1 MRNHQQPNLPQSRTA
16 KGGISMD
23 KIWAEA
29 AASFESICG
38 ESLTRGEV
46 QSFEDVQRRIEKT
59 CERASGSE
67 SKPEDKWDTAKTVGL
82 KSLEYL
88 KLLVG
93 AAAQASSL
101 IPIPP
106 VAASITTTALSF
118 VFDIPQTIRGYNNAI
133 DSVFSEVSS
142 ALSQFQIYR
151 SVENLDPLLVE
162 QIHLVLV
169 SFVKICAH
177 VVKYR
182 QSRKRDR
189 FWEQTKL
196 ILGENS
202 GLSDEMAEFKGLLQG
217 QRDVEG
223 TVTLAV
229 VAETRKDIAVALE
242 KIVVFG
248 KIAEET
254 HQTVQETQR
263 GVQSLNDDS
272 DRTKTLTKIRD
283 ILGVLLTVHLDTTT
297 TQTCVDLANKCLDN
311 TGSWIWKHNAY
322 LSWTAGKERDVL
334 IVSGPPSSGKTSACA
349 QITKRLEE
357 QKDRTYVAHYFFPP
371 SARKSDD
378 NKNSVQ
384 SALKYMAFQ
393 IARVDATVLKTLGK
407 ACDTKP
413 AVFRSSTSSDL
424 IDLWKE
430 LNIGAAGSG
439 ATYYFVFDGVEN
451 LPDAQAGMLLDFAS
465 DFQLEQESAGRARLL
480 ISGTNSLFDKNAN
493 VSGALRIDM
502 EKHNQDDMRIL
513 IQDTLNKN
521 GMLQSTKPNSEQ
533 ERAKAKILEKIPP
546 KVDGKYSLLRFE
558 LDRLMRQL
566 SKRTA
571 IQELD
576 EMLDQTMSSL
586 EAAIKDLERS
596 LTADE
601 ISELNELLKWV
612 MYSHDYMSLAQLE
625 AAMVLTSDIASLT
638 SLEYVIRTKCSAILS
653 IEDEYYVYLQ
663 DGVEEYLQKVD
674 TSSGQSQQS
683 TGGSTISMTI
693 SINNVDQELCG
704 NFLWDLADMAIR
716 NKFKFNFDGEAFN
729 PAHSSKRPLAVD
741 ELEAN
746 YTIVT
751 QAFKYLSNEPTDA
764 TQNVGRYVVEF
775 LPYHLNRVRELEDE
789 DKGMLRD
796 DQRSE
801 IGQGLYKIFKDDTVF
816 QRHIKIWQDIEWSVD
831 EMRAIQTWL
840 MDSAAVRKVD
850 RKWRTAV
857 QRASSPITGYLN
869 ELVKTVLRGLLRQ
882 RSWQMYNASKWLKR
896 FMELDQV
903 QPAPSPI
910 SPDDSNEEKYEVDS
924 YIASLEGNLDWETT
938 NKWCQDVLGLPDTD
952 LDSLWYEGL
961 AKAASAKNDY
971 EAAIS
976 LYKRAIECDNPSW
989 LCYRELGVVYDC
1001 LDLQADAIAQLEIAL
1016 DRAAQDNAHPEGNN
1030 VEIVTMHIMLAG
1042 IAVKIDNVRQAATH
1056 YSIACESKEISQVIC
1071 GQIGLL
1077 QATLSLADP
1086 AEVIQVLEKIFS
1098 KTDQELA
1105 LEFFRSVML
1114 EDGYDSLIW
1123 GVFRSAKEDSGLLK
1137 EIMKSM
1143 ESATAIL
1150 HRRDANKMS
1159 SVQYVD
1165 DEIRGMLLYYQGV
1178 GAYNFGVSTNG
1189 RDPTEEAIRLWT
1201 ESRDFLKRCG
1211 GPSALRARSK
1221 ATSALSNHYF
1231 EKLLDEGLQHDHM
1244 EALTKMAK
1252 DDSEVTNIDMESTGL
1267 LGALYARNNDR
1278 ESAREVL
1285 RHRVKEALQI
1295 LSDDIPE
1302 NDCVGFDMLFQNFLQ
1317 CHDLEYAAVALSL
1330 LIPPDTVTVA
1340 LQFSP
1345 EDLKDVRPEDRQ
1357 RVLEVVTTLAHD
1369 IIQATRAQVPDLY
1382 KQYQRLD
1389 AAQAYFEDLVA
1400 TAESKDNDK
1409 DNGNVETQNAADG
1422 DNQPTPNGDVATF
1435 HAHSLLRSRLFD
1447 PEIEIYMTNVR
1458 WGAHC
1463 DGSSPDGKKCTNLAN
1478 RDQNFFHCTHCAN
1491 RDFCE
1496 ECLARLRDP
1505 DSDSRVVCSPKHQWL
1520 RIPPQG
1526 DSLYFGDLAKRV
1538 RKPSVKAMEGD
1549 DSVFIITPAGDEE
1562 WITVQ
1567 AWQDGLVKEWKISQE
1582 ELKGDGGLPP
1592 PPPPPLEGNH

>member
-1 MRNHQQPNLPQSRTA
+1 MKNNRQSDLHQSKAA

-29 AASFESICG
+29 AASFES
-38 ESLTRGEV
+38 T
-46 QSFEDVQRRIEKT
+46 
-59 CERASGSE
+59 E

-82 KSLEYL
+82 KSLQYL

-106 VAASITTTALSF
+106 VAASITTSALSF
-118 VFDIPQTIRGYNNAI
+118 VFDIPQTIKGYNNAI

-162 QIHLVLV
+162 RIHLVLV

-229 VAETRKDIAVALE
+229 VAETRKDMAVALE

-248 KIAEET
+248 KITEET

-283 ILGVLLTVHLDTTT
+283 ILGVPLTVHLDTTT

-322 LSWTAGKERDVL
+322 LSWTVGKERDVL

-349 QITKRLEE
+349 LITKRLEE

-638 SLEYVIRTKCSAILS
+638 SLEYVIRTKYSAILS

-693 SINNVDQELCG
+693 SINNVDQEICG

-831 EMRAIQTWL
+831 EMRAVQTWL

-924 YIASLEGNLDWETT
+924 YIASLEGSLDWETT

-971 EAAIS
+971 EATIS

-1042 IAVKIDNVRQAATH
+1042 IAAKIDN
-1056 YSIACESKEISQVIC
+1056 
-1071 GQIGLL
+1071 IGLL

-1086 AEVIQVLEKIFS
+1086 AEVIRVLEKIFS

-1137 EIMKSM
+1137 KIMKSM
-1143 ESATAIL
+1143 ETATAIL
-1150 HRRDANKMS
+1150 HRREANKIP

-1165 DEIRGMLLYYQGV
+1165 DEIRGMLLYYQ
-1178 GAYNFGVSTNG
+1178 
-1189 RDPTEEAIRLWT
+1189 EEAIRLWT

-1302 NDCVGFDMLFQNFLQ
+1302 NDYVGFDMLFQNFLQ
-1317 CHDLEYAAVALSL
+1317 CHDLEDAAIALSL

-1340 LQFSP
+1340 LQFTP
-1345 EDLKDVRPEDRQ
+1345 EDLQEVRPEDRQ
-1357 RVLEVVTTLAHD
+1357 RVLEVVTTLAHG

-1389 AAQAYFEDLVA
+1389 AAQAYFEDLVS

-1422 DNQPTPNGDVATF
+1422 DSQPTPNGGVATF

-1447 PEIEIYMTNVR
+1447 PEIEIYMTN
-1458 WGAHC
+1458 C
-1463 DGSSPDGKKCTNLAN
+1463 
-1478 RDQNFFHCTHCAN
+1478 
-1491 RDFCE
+1491 
-1496 ECLARLRDP
+1496 
-1505 DSDSRVVCSPKHQWL
+1505 
-1520 RIPPQG
+1520 
-1526 DSLYFGDLAKRV
+1526 
-1538 RKPSVKAMEGD
+1538 
-1549 DSVFIITPAGDEE
+1549 
-1562 WITVQ
+1562 
-1567 AWQDGLVKEWKISQE
+1567 
-1582 ELKGDGGLPP
+1582 
-1592 PPPPPLEGNH
+1592 

>member
-1 MRNHQQPNLPQSRTA
+1 MKNHQQPDLPQSRTA
-16 KGGISMD
+16 KGGMSMD
-23 KIWAEA
+23 KIWTEA

-38 ESLTRGEV
+38 ESLKRGEV
-46 QSFEDVQRRIEKT
+46 RSFEDVQRRIEKT
-59 CERASGSE
+59 CERASNSE

-82 KSLEYL
+82 KSLQYL

-106 VAASITTTALSF
+106 VAASITTSALSF
-118 VFDIPQTIRGYNNAI
+118 VFDIPQTIRGYNNVI

-151 SVENLDPLLVE
+151 SVENFDPLLVE

-189 FWEQTKL
+189 FWEQTKF
-196 ILGENS
+196 IFGENS
-202 GLSDEMAEFKGLLQG
+202 ALNEEMTEFKGLLQG

-229 VAETRKDIAVALE
+229 VAETRKDMAVALE

-254 HQTVQETQR
+254 HQTVQETQK

-283 ILGVLLTVHLDTTT
+283 ILGVPLTVHLDTTT

-322 LSWTAGKERDVL
+322 LSWT
-334 IVSGPPSSGKTSACA
+334 
-349 QITKRLEE
+349 RLEE

-393 IARVDATVLKTLGK
+393 ITRVDATVLKTLGK

-465 DFQLEQESAGRARLL
+465 DFQLEQESIGRVRLL
-480 ISGTNSLFDKNAN
+480 ISGTKSLFDKNAN

-502 EKHNQDDMRIL
+502 EKHNQDDMRIV

-533 ERAKAKILEKIPP
+533 ERAKAGILEKIPP

-596 LTADE
+596 LTTDE
-601 ISELNELLKWV
+601 ISELNELLKWI

-638 SLEYVIRTKCSAILS
+638 SLEYVIRTKYSAILS
-653 IEDEYYVYLQ
+653 IEDEYHVYLQ
-663 DGVEEYLQKVD
+663 DGVEEYLQKVG
-674 TSSGQSQQS
+674 TSSGQAQQS
-683 TGGSTISMTI
+683 TGRSTISMTI

-716 NKFKFNFDGEAFN
+716 NKFKFNFDGAAFN

-751 QAFKYLSNEPTDA
+751 QAFKYLSNEPTDG

-796 DQRSE
+796 DQLSE
-801 IGQGLYKIFKDDTVF
+801 IGQGLYKIFRDDIVF
-816 QRHIKIWQDIEWSVD
+816 QCHIKIWQDIEWSVD

-840 MDSAAVRKVD
+840 MDSVAVQKVD

-924 YIASLEGNLDWETT
+924 YIASLEGSLDWETT

-976 LYKRAIECDNPSW
+976 LYKRAIECDHPSW

-1001 LDLQADAIAQLEIAL
+1001 LDLQADAITQLEIAL

-1030 VEIVTMHIMLAG
+1030 AEIITMHIMLAG
-1042 IAVKIDNVRQAATH
+1042 ISAKTDN
-1056 YSIACESKEISQVIC
+1056 
-1071 GQIGLL
+1071 
-1077 QATLSLADP
+1077 
-1086 AEVIQVLEKIFS
+1086 VLEKIFS

-1114 EDGYDSLIW
+1114 EDGYNSLIW
-1123 GVFRSAKEDSGLLK
+1123 GVFRSAKQDSGLLK
-1137 EIMKSM
+1137 KIMKSM
-1143 ESATAIL
+1143 ESATAIF
-1150 HRRDANKMS
+1150 HRRDNNKIP

-1165 DEIRGMLLYYQGV
+1165 DEIRGMLLYYQ
-1178 GAYNFGVSTNG
+1178 
-1189 RDPTEEAIRLWT
+1189 
-1201 ESRDFLKRCG
+1201 
-1211 GPSALRARSK
+1211 
-1221 ATSALSNHYF
+1221 ALSIHYF
-1231 EKLLDEGLQHDHM
+1231 EKMVDEGLQYEHM
-1244 EALTKMAK
+1244 KALTKIAK
-1252 DDSEVTNIDMESTGL
+1252 DDSEVTNIDMEPIGL
-1267 LGALYARNNDR
+1267 LGALYARNNDK
-1278 ESAREVL
+1278 ENAREVL

-1302 NDCVGFDMLFQNFLQ
+1302 NDYVGFDILFQNFLHCQ
-1317 CHDLEYAAVALSL
+1317 DLEDASIVLSL

-1340 LQFSP
+1340 LRFRP
-1345 EDLKDVRPEDRQ
+1345 EDLEEVRPEDRQ
-1357 RVLEVVTTLAHD
+1357 RVLKVVTTLAQD
-1369 IIQATRAQVPDLY
+1369 IIEATRAQVPDLF

-1389 AAQAYFEDLVA
+1389 AAQAYLEDLVA
-1400 TAESKDNDK
+1400 TAESKNNDK
-1409 DNGNVETQNAADG
+1409 DHGNVETENAADG
-1422 DNQPTPNGDVATF
+1422 KTKPTPNGDVATL
-1435 HAHSLLRSRLFD
+1435 HAYSLLGSRLFD
-1447 PEIEIYMTNVR
+1447 AGIEIYMTHVQ
-1458 WGAHC
+1458 WGASC
-1463 DGSSPDGKKCTNLAN
+1463 DGSGLDVSRARARPRSPALPEQLPRSGSAGSTIL
-1478 RDQNFFHCTHCAN
+1478 
-1491 RDFCE
+1491 
-1496 ECLARLRDP
+1496 
-1505 DSDSRVVCSPKHQWL
+1505 
-1520 RIPPQG
+1520 PQHT
-1526 DSLYFGDLAKRV
+1526 A
-1538 RKPSVKAMEGD
+1538 
-1549 DSVFIITPAGDEE
+1549 
-1562 WITVQ
+1562 
-1567 AWQDGLVKEWKISQE
+1567 
-1582 ELKGDGGLPP
+1582 
-1592 PPPPPLEGNH
+1592 

>member
-38 ESLTRGEV
+38 ESLKRGEV
-46 QSFEDVQRRIEKT
+46 KSFEDVQRRIEKT
-59 CERASGSE
+59 CERASGPE

-82 KSLEYL
+82 KSLQYL

-229 VAETRKDIAVALE
+229 VAETRKDMAVALE

-248 KIAEET
+248 KITEET

-283 ILGVLLTVHLDTTT
+283 ILGVPLTVHLDTTT
-297 TQTCVDLANKCLDN
+297 TQTCIDLANKCLDN
-311 TGSWIWKHNAY
+311 TGSWIWKHHAY
-322 LSWTAGKERDVL
+322 LSWTAGQERDVL

-349 QITKRLEE
+349 LITKRLEE

-424 IDLWKE
+424 VDLWKE
-430 LNIGAAGSG
+430 LNIGVAGSG

-465 DFQLEQESAGRARLL
+465 DFQLEQESAGRVRLL
-480 ISGTNSLFDKNAN
+480 ISGTKSLFDKSAN
-493 VSGALRIDM
+493 VRGAFRIDM

-521 GMLQSTKPNSEQ
+521 GMLQSTKRNSEQ

-638 SLEYVIRTKCSAILS
+638 SLEYVIRTKYSAILS

-850 RKWRTAV
+850 RTWRTTV

-896 FMELDQV
+896 FMEL
-903 QPAPSPI
+903 
-910 SPDDSNEEKYEVDS
+910 
-924 YIASLEGNLDWETT
+924 
-938 NKWCQDVLGLPDTD
+938 
-952 LDSLWYEGL
+952 
-961 AKAASAKNDY
+961 
-971 EAAIS
+971 
-976 LYKRAIECDNPSW
+976 
-989 LCYRELGVVYDC
+989 
-1001 LDLQADAIAQLEIAL
+1001 
-1016 DRAAQDNAHPEGNN
+1016 
-1030 VEIVTMHIMLAG
+1030 
-1042 IAVKIDNVRQAATH
+1042 
-1056 YSIACESKEISQVIC
+1056 
-1071 GQIGLL
+1071 IGLL

-1086 AEVIQVLEKIFS
+1086 EEVIEVLEKIFS

-1123 GVFRSAKEDSGLLK
+1123 GVFRSAKENSGLLK
-1137 EIMKSM
+1137 KIMKSM
-1143 ESATAIL
+1143 ESATAL
-1150 HRRDANKMS
+1150 LYRGSTDKMP

-1231 EKLLDEGLQHDHM
+1231 EKLLDEGLQHEHIK
-1244 EALTKMAK
+1244 ALTKMAK
-1252 DDSEVTNIDMESTGL
+1252 DDSEITNIDMESTGL

-1302 NDCVGFDMLFQNFLQ
+1302 NDYVGFDMLFQNFLQ
-1317 CHDLEYAAVALSL
+1317 CQDLEDASIALSL
-1330 LIPPDTVTVA
+1330 LISPDTVTAA

-1345 EDLKDVRPEDRQ
+1345 EDLKEVRREDRQ
-1357 RVLEVVTTLAHD
+1357 RVLEVVTTLAQD
-1369 IIQATRAQVPDLY
+1369 IIQTTGAQVPDLY

-1400 TAESKDNDK
+1400 TAQGKDNDK
-1409 DNGNVETQNAADG
+1409 DSGNVERENAADG
-1422 DNQPTPNGDVATF
+1422 ETKPTPSGHGATF
-1435 HAHSLLRSRLFD
+1435 YAHSLLRSRLFD
-1447 PEIEIYMTNVR
+1447 PEIEIHMTNQKMI
-1458 WGAHC
+1458 
-1463 DGSSPDGKKCTNLAN
+1463 DQKCLRAVVPLA
-1478 RDQNFFHCTHCAN
+1478 A
-1491 RDFCE
+1491 
-1496 ECLARLRDP
+1496 L
-1505 DSDSRVVCSPKHQWL
+1505 S
-1520 RIPPQG
+1520 
-1526 DSLYFGDLAKRV
+1526 Y
-1538 RKPSVKAMEGD
+1538 
-1549 DSVFIITPAGDEE
+1549 
-1562 WITVQ
+1562 
-1567 AWQDGLVKEWKISQE
+1567 
-1582 ELKGDGGLPP
+1582 
-1592 PPPPPLEGNH
+1592 

>member
-1 MRNHQQPNLPQSRTA
+1 
-16 KGGISMD
+16 MD

-38 ESLTRGEV
+38 ESLKRGEV
-46 QSFEDVQRRIEKT
+46 KSFEDVQRRIEKT

-82 KSLEYL
+82 KSLQYL

-229 VAETRKDIAVALE
+229 VAETRKDMAVALE
-242 KIVVFG
+242 KIVIFG
-248 KIAEET
+248 NIAEAT
-254 HQTVQETQR
+254 HQMAQETQR

-283 ILGVLLTVHLDTTT
+283 ILGVPLTVRLDTTT

-311 TGSWIWKHNAY
+311 TGSWIWRHHAY
-322 LSWTAGKERDVL
+322 LAWTAGKERDVL

-349 QITKRLEE
+349 LITKRLEE

-413 AVFRSSTSSDL
+413 AVFRSSTSLDL

-465 DFQLEQESAGRARLL
+465 DFQLGQESAGRARLL

-558 LDRLMRQL
+558 LNRLMRQL

-596 LTADE
+596 LTADD

-638 SLEYVIRTKCSAILS
+638 SLEYVIRTKYSAILS

-663 DGVEEYLQKVD
+663 DGMEEYLQKVD

-683 TGGSTISMTI
+683 MGGSTISMTI

-840 MDSAAVRKVD
+840 MDSAAMRKVD

-857 QRASSPITGYLN
+857 QKASSPITGYLN

-903 QPAPSPI
+903 QPTRSPI

-924 YIASLEGNLDWETT
+924 YIASLEGHLDWEAT

-961 AKAASAKNDY
+961 AKAASAKNDN

-1016 DRAAQDNAHPEGNN
+1016 DRAAQDYAHPEVNN
-1030 VEIVTMHIMLAG
+1030 VDIVTMHIMLAG
-1042 IAVKIDNVRQAATH
+1042 IA
-1056 YSIACESKEISQVIC
+1056 
-1071 GQIGLL
+1071 
-1077 QATLSLADP
+1077 
-1086 AEVIQVLEKIFS
+1086 EVIEVLEKIFS

-1123 GVFRSAKEDSGLLK
+1123 GVFRSAKENSGLLK
-1137 EIMKSM
+1137 KIMKSI
-1143 ESATAIL
+1143 ETATAL
-1150 HRRDANKMS
+1150 LYRGNTDKMP

-1231 EKLLDEGLQHDHM
+1231 EKLLDEGLQHEHIK
-1244 EALTKMAK
+1244 ALTKMAK
-1252 DDSEVTNIDMESTGL
+1252 DDSEITNIDMESTGL

-1278 ESAREVL
+1278 EKAREVL

-1302 NDCVGFDMLFQNFLQ
+1302 NDYVGFDMLFQNFLQ
-1317 CHDLEYAAVALSL
+1317 CQDLEDASIALSL
-1330 LIPPDTVTVA
+1330 LIPPDTVTAA

-1345 EDLKDVRPEDRQ
+1345 EDLEEVRREDRQ
-1357 RVLEVVTTLAHD
+1357 RVLEVVTTLAQD
-1369 IIQATRAQVPDLY
+1369 IIQTTGAQVPDLY

-1400 TAESKDNDK
+1400 TAQGKDNDK
-1409 DNGNVETQNAADG
+1409 DSGNVEKENAADG
-1422 DNQPTPNGDVATF
+1422 ETKPTPSGHGATF
-1435 HAHSLLRSRLFD
+1435 YAHSLLRSRLFD

-1463 DGSSPDGKKCTNLAN
+1463 DGSGPDGKKCTNLVN

-1491 RDFCE
+1491 RDFCV
-1496 ECLARLRDP
+1496 ECLTRLRDP
-1505 DSDSRVVCSPKHQWL
+1505 DSDLMVVCSPKHQWL

-1526 DSLYFGDLAKRV
+1526 DSFYFGDLAKRI

-1549 DSVFIITPAGDEE
+1549 DKVFIITPAGDEE
-1562 WITVQ
+1562 WISVQ
-1567 AWQDGLVKEWKISQE
+1567 AWQEGLVKEWKISQE
-1582 ELKGDGGLPP
+1582 ELKGDGGLRPPP
-1592 PPPPPLEGNH
+1592 PPPPPLEGDE

>member
-1 MRNHQQPNLPQSRTA
+1 MKNHQQPDLPQSRTA
-16 KGGISMD
+16 KGGMSMD

-38 ESLTRGEV
+38 ESLRRGEV
-46 QSFEDVQRRIEKT
+46 KSFEDVQRRIEKT
-59 CERASGSE
+59 CERASSSE

-82 KSLEYL
+82 KSLQYL

-202 GLSDEMAEFKGLLQG
+202 ALNDEMAEFKGLLQG

-229 VAETRKDIAVALE
+229 VAETRKDMAVALE
-242 KIVVFG
+242 KIVIFG
-248 KIAEET
+248 NIAEAT
-254 HQTVQETQR
+254 HQMVQETQR

-283 ILGVLLTVHLDTTT
+283 ILGVPLTVRLDTTT

-311 TGSWIWKHNAY
+311 TGSWIWRHHAY
-322 LSWTAGKERDVL
+322 LAWTAGKERDVL

-349 QITKRLEE
+349 LITKRLEE

-413 AVFRSSTSSDL
+413 AVFRSSTSLDL

-596 LTADE
+596 LTADD

-638 SLEYVIRTKCSAILS
+638 SLEYVIRTKYSAILS

-663 DGVEEYLQKVD
+663 DGMEEYLQKVD

-683 TGGSTISMTI
+683 MGGSTISMTI

-840 MDSAAVRKVD
+840 MDSAAMRKVD

-857 QRASSPITGYLN
+857 QKASSPITGYLN

-903 QPAPSPI
+903 QPTWSPI

-924 YIASLEGNLDWETT
+924 YIASLEGHLDWEAT

-961 AKAASAKNDY
+961 AKAASAKNDN

-1016 DRAAQDNAHPEGNN
+1016 DRAAQDNAHPEVNN
-1030 VEIVTMHIMLAG
+1030 VDIVTMHIMLAG
-1042 IAVKIDNVRQAATH
+1042 IA
-1056 YSIACESKEISQVIC
+1056 
-1071 GQIGLL
+1071 
-1077 QATLSLADP
+1077 
-1086 AEVIQVLEKIFS
+1086 EVIEVLEKIFS

-1123 GVFRSAKEDSGLLK
+1123 GVFRSAKENSGLLK
-1137 EIMKSM
+1137 KIMKSI
-1143 ESATAIL
+1143 ETATAL
-1150 HRRDANKMS
+1150 LYRGNTDKMP

-1231 EKLLDEGLQHDHM
+1231 EKLLDGGLQHEHIK
-1244 EALTKMAK
+1244 ALTKMAK
-1252 DDSEVTNIDMESTGL
+1252 DDSEITNIDMESTGL

-1278 ESAREVL
+1278 EKAREVL

-1302 NDCVGFDMLFQNFLQ
+1302 NDYVGFDMLFQNFLQ
-1317 CHDLEYAAVALSL
+1317 CHDLEDAAIALSL
-1330 LIPPDTVTVA
+1330 LIPPDTVTNA

-1345 EDLKDVRPEDRQ
+1345 EDLKEVRPEDRQ
-1357 RVLEVVTTLAHD
+1357 RVLEVVITLAQD
-1369 IIQATRAQVPDLY
+1369 IIQATRAQIPDLY

-1389 AAQAYFEDLVA
+1389 AARAYFEDLVA
-1400 TAESKDNDK
+1400 TDESKDNDE
-1409 DNGNVETQNAADG
+1409 DNGLVETENAADG
-1422 DNQPTPNGDVATF
+1422 ETKPTPNRGEATL
-1435 HAHSLLRSRLFD
+1435 HAHSLLRSRLFE
-1447 PEIEIYMTNVR
+1447 PEIEIYMANVR

-1463 DGSSPDGKKCTNLAN
+1463 DGSGPDGKKCTNLAN

-1505 DSDSRVVCSPKHQWL
+1505 DSDSMVVCSPKHQWL

-1538 RKPSVKAMEGD
+1538 RKPLVKAMEGD
-1549 DSVFIITPAGDEE
+1549 DI
-1562 WITVQ
+1562 Q
-1567 AWQDGLVKEWKISQE
+1567 
-1582 ELKGDGGLPP
+1582 
-1592 PPPPPLEGNH
+1592 

>member
-1 MRNHQQPNLPQSRTA
+1 
-16 KGGISMD
+16 MD

-38 ESLTRGEV
+38 ESLKRGEV
-46 QSFEDVQRRIEKT
+46 KSFEDVQRRIEKT

-82 KSLEYL
+82 KSLQYL

-229 VAETRKDIAVALE
+229 VAETRKDMAVALE
-242 KIVVFG
+242 KIVIFG
-248 KIAEET
+248 NIAEAT
-254 HQTVQETQR
+254 HQMAQETQR

-283 ILGVLLTVHLDTTT
+283 ILGVPLTVRLDTTT

-311 TGSWIWKHNAY
+311 TGSWIWRHHAY
-322 LSWTAGKERDVL
+322 LAWTAGKERDVL

-349 QITKRLEE
+349 LITKRLEE

-413 AVFRSSTSSDL
+413 AVFRSSTSLDL

-465 DFQLEQESAGRARLL
+465 DFQLGQESAGRARLL

-558 LDRLMRQL
+558 LNRLMRQL

-596 LTADE
+596 LTADD

-638 SLEYVIRTKCSAILS
+638 SLEYVIRTKYSAILS

-663 DGVEEYLQKVD
+663 DGMEEYLQKVD

-683 TGGSTISMTI
+683 MGGSTISMTI

-840 MDSAAVRKVD
+840 MDSAAMRKVD

-857 QRASSPITGYLN
+857 QKASSPITGYLN

-903 QPAPSPI
+903 QPTRSPI

-924 YIASLEGNLDWETT
+924 YIASLEGHLDWEAT

-961 AKAASAKNDY
+961 AKAASAKNDN

-1016 DRAAQDNAHPEGNN
+1016 DRAAQDYAHPEVNN
-1030 VEIVTMHIMLAG
+1030 VDIVTMHIMLAG
-1042 IAVKIDNVRQAATH
+1042 IA
-1056 YSIACESKEISQVIC
+1056 
-1071 GQIGLL
+1071 
-1077 QATLSLADP
+1077 
-1086 AEVIQVLEKIFS
+1086 EVIEVLEKIFS

-1105 LEFFRSVML
+1105 LEVFRSVML

-1123 GVFRSAKEDSGLLK
+1123 GVFRSAKENSGLLK
-1137 EIMKSM
+1137 KIMKSI
-1143 ESATAIL
+1143 ETATAL
-1150 HRRDANKMS
+1150 LYRGNTDKMP

-1231 EKLLDEGLQHDHM
+1231 EKLLDEGLQHEHIK
-1244 EALTKMAK
+1244 ALTKMAK
-1252 DDSEVTNIDMESTGL
+1252 DDSEITNIDMESTGL

-1278 ESAREVL
+1278 EKAREVL

-1302 NDCVGFDMLFQNFLQ
+1302 NDYVGFDMLFQNFLQ
-1317 CHDLEYAAVALSL
+1317 CQDLEDASIALSL
-1330 LIPPDTVTVA
+1330 LIPPDTVTAA

-1345 EDLKDVRPEDRQ
+1345 EDLEEVRREDRQ
-1357 RVLEVVTTLAHD
+1357 RVLEVVTTLAQD
-1369 IIQATRAQVPDLY
+1369 IIQTTGAQVPDLY

-1400 TAESKDNDK
+1400 TAQGKDNDK
-1409 DNGNVETQNAADG
+1409 DSGNVEKENAADG
-1422 DNQPTPNGDVATF
+1422 ETKPTPSGHGATF
-1435 HAHSLLRSRLFD
+1435 YAHSLLRSRLFD

-1463 DGSSPDGKKCTNLAN
+1463 DGSGPDGKKCTNLVN

-1491 RDFCE
+1491 RDFCV
-1496 ECLARLRDP
+1496 ECLTRLRDP
-1505 DSDSRVVCSPKHQWL
+1505 DSDLMVVCSPKHQWL

-1526 DSLYFGDLAKRV
+1526 DSFYFGDLAKRI

-1549 DSVFIITPAGDEE
+1549 DKVFIITPAGDEE
-1562 WITVQ
+1562 WISVQ
-1567 AWQDGLVKEWKISQE
+1567 AWQEGLVKEWKISQE
-1582 ELKGDGGLPP
+1582 ELKGDGGLRPPP
-1592 PPPPPLEGNH
+1592 PPPPPLEGDE

>member
-1 MRNHQQPNLPQSRTA
+1 
-16 KGGISMD
+16 MD

-38 ESLTRGEV
+38 ESLKRGEV
-46 QSFEDVQRRIEKT
+46 KSFEDVQRRIEKT

-82 KSLEYL
+82 KSLQYL

-142 ALSQFQIYR
+142 AMSQFQIYR

-202 GLSDEMAEFKGLLQG
+202 ALNDEMAEFKGLLQG

-229 VAETRKDIAVALE
+229 VAETRKDMAVALE
-242 KIVVFG
+242 KIVIFG
-248 KIAEET
+248 NIAEAT
-254 HQTVQETQR
+254 HQMVQETQR

-283 ILGVLLTVHLDTTT
+283 ILGVPLTVRLDTTT

-311 TGSWIWKHNAY
+311 TGSWIWRHHAY
-322 LSWTAGKERDVL
+322 LAWTAGKERDVL

-349 QITKRLEE
+349 LITKRLEE

-493 VSGALRIDM
+493 VSRALRIDM

-596 LTADE
+596 LTADD

-638 SLEYVIRTKCSAILS
+638 SLEYVIRTKYSAILS

-663 DGVEEYLQKVD
+663 DGMEEYLQKVD

-683 TGGSTISMTI
+683 MGGSTISMTI

-751 QAFKYLSNEPTDA
+751 QAFKYLSNESTDA
-764 TQNVGRYVVEF
+764 TQNIGRYVVEF

-840 MDSAAVRKVD
+840 MDSAAMRKVD

-857 QRASSPITGYLN
+857 QKASSPITGYLN

-903 QPAPSPI
+903 QPTRSPI

-924 YIASLEGNLDWETT
+924 YIASLEGHLDWEAT
-938 NKWCQDVLGLPDTD
+938 NQWCQDVLGLPDTD

-961 AKAASAKNDY
+961 AKAASAKNDN

-1016 DRAAQDNAHPEGNN
+1016 DRAAQDNAHPEVNN
-1030 VEIVTMHIMLAG
+1030 VDIVTMHIMLAG
-1042 IAVKIDNVRQAATH
+1042 IA
-1056 YSIACESKEISQVIC
+1056 
-1071 GQIGLL
+1071 
-1077 QATLSLADP
+1077 
-1086 AEVIQVLEKIFS
+1086 EVIEVLEKIFS

-1123 GVFRSAKEDSGLLK
+1123 GVFRSAKENSGLLK
-1137 EIMKSM
+1137 KIMKSI
-1143 ESATAIL
+1143 ESATAL
-1150 HRRDANKMS
+1150 LYRGNTDKMP

-1231 EKLLDEGLQHDHM
+1231 EKLLDEGLQHEHIK
-1244 EALTKMAK
+1244 ALTKMAK
-1252 DDSEVTNIDMESTGL
+1252 DDSEITNIDMESTGL

-1278 ESAREVL
+1278 EKAREVL

-1302 NDCVGFDMLFQNFLQ
+1302 NDYVGFDMLFQNFLQ
-1317 CHDLEYAAVALSL
+1317 CHDLEDAAIALSL

-1345 EDLKDVRPEDRQ
+1345 EDLKEVRPEDRQ
-1357 RVLEVVTTLAHD
+1357 RVLQVVTTLAHD

-1422 DNQPTPNGDVATF
+1422 DNQPTPKGDVATF

-1463 DGSSPDGKKCTNLAN
+1463 DGSSPDGKKCTNLVN

-1505 DSDSRVVCSPKHQWL
+1505 DSDSMVICSPKHQWL

-1538 RKPSVKAMEGD
+1538 RKPLVEAMEGND
-1549 DSVFIITPAGDEE
+1549 KVFLITPSGDEE
-1562 WITVQ
+1562 WISVQ
-1567 AWQDGLVKEWKISQE
+1567 AWQEVLVKEWKISQE
-1582 ELKGDGGLPP
+1582 ELKGDGGLRP
-1592 PPPPPLEGNH
+1592 PPPPPLEGDD

>member
-1 MRNHQQPNLPQSRTA
+1 MKNHQQPDLPQSRTA
-16 KGGISMD
+16 KGGMSMD

-38 ESLTRGEV
+38 ESLKRGEV
-46 QSFEDVQRRIEKT
+46 KSFEDVQRRIEKT
-59 CERASGSE
+59 CERASNSE

-82 KSLEYL
+82 KSLQYL

-151 SVENLDPLLVE
+151 SVENLDPLLIE

-189 FWEQTKL
+189 FWEQTKF
-196 ILGENS
+196 IFGENS
-202 GLSDEMAEFKGLLQG
+202 ALNDEMTEFKGLLQG

-229 VAETRKDIAVALE
+229 VAETRKDMAVALE

-254 HQTVQETQR
+254 HQTVQETQK
-263 GVQSLNDDS
+263 GVQSLNEDS

-283 ILGVLLTVHLDTTT
+283 ILGVPLTVHLDTTT

-322 LSWTAGKERDVL
+322 LSWTVGKERDVL

-349 QITKRLEE
+349 LITKRLEE

-393 IARVDATVLKTLGK
+393 IARVDATILKTLGK

-465 DFQLEQESAGRARLL
+465 DFQLEQESTGRVRLL
-480 ISGTNSLFDKNAN
+480 ISGTKSLFDKNAN

-502 EKHNQDDMRIL
+502 EKHNQDDMRIV

-596 LTADE
+596 LTTDE
-601 ISELNELLKWV
+601 ISELNELLKWI

-638 SLEYVIRTKCSAILS
+638 SLEYVIRTKYSAILS

-663 DGVEEYLQKVD
+663 DGVEEYLQKVG
-674 TSSGQSQQS
+674 TSSGQAQQS

-716 NKFKFNFDGEAFN
+716 NKFKFNFDGAAFN

-751 QAFKYLSNEPTDA
+751 QAFKYLSNEPTDG

-801 IGQGLYKIFKDDTVF
+801 TGQGLYKIFRDDTVF

-840 MDSAAVRKVD
+840 MDSVAVRKVD

-869 ELVKTVLRGLLRQ
+869 ELVKTMLRGLLRQ

-924 YIASLEGNLDWETT
+924 YIASLEGSLDWETT

-976 LYKRAIECDNPSW
+976 LYKRAIECDHPSW

-1001 LDLQADAIAQLEIAL
+1001 LDLQADAITQLEIAL
-1016 DRAAQDNAHPEGNN
+1016 DRAVQDNAHPEGNN
-1030 VEIVTMHIMLAG
+1030 AEIITMHIMLAG
-1042 IAVKIDNVRQAATH
+1042 IAAKTDN
-1056 YSIACESKEISQVIC
+1056 
-1071 GQIGLL
+1071 
-1077 QATLSLADP
+1077 
-1086 AEVIQVLEKIFS
+1086 VLEKIFS

-1114 EDGYDSLIW
+1114 EDGYNSLIW
-1123 GVFRSAKEDSGLLK
+1123 GVFRSAKQDSGLLK
-1137 EIMKSM
+1137 KIMKSM

-1150 HRRDANKMS
+1150 HRRDNNKIP

-1178 GAYNFGVSTNG
+1178 GAYNFGFATDG
-1189 RDPTEEAIRLWT
+1189 TDPTEEAIRLWN

-1231 EKLLDEGLQHDHM
+1231 EKMVDEGLQHEHM
-1244 EALTKMAK
+1244 KALTKMAK
-1252 DDSEVTNIDMESTGL
+1252 DDSEVTNNDMESIGL
-1267 LGALYARNNDR
+1267 LGALYARNNDK
-1278 ESAREVL
+1278 ENAREVL

-1302 NDCVGFDMLFQNFLQ
+1302 NDYVGFDILFQNFLHCQ
-1317 CHDLEYAAVALSL
+1317 DLEDASIALSL

-1340 LQFSP
+1340 LQFRP
-1345 EDLKDVRPEDRQ
+1345 EDLEEVRPEDRQ
-1357 RVLEVVTTLAHD
+1357 RVLKVVTTLAQD
-1369 IIQATRAQVPDLY
+1369 IIEATRAQVPDLF

-1400 TAESKDNDK
+1400 TAESKNNDK
-1409 DNGNVETQNAADG
+1409 DHGNVETENAADG
-1422 DNQPTPNGDVATF
+1422 KTKPTPNGDVATL

-1447 PEIEIYMTNVR
+1447 PGIEIYMTNVQ
-1458 WGAHC
+1458 WGASC
-1463 DGSSPDGKKCTNLAN
+1463 DGSGLDGKKCTNLVN
-1478 RDQNFFHCTHCAN
+1478 RDQDFFHCTHCSN
-1491 RDFCE
+1491 QVFCG

-1505 DSDSRVVCSPKHQWL
+1505 DSDSVVVCSPKHQWL

-1526 DSLYFGDLAKRV
+1526 DSFYFGDLAKRV
-1538 RKPSVKAMEGD
+1538 RKPSVKVMEGD
-1549 DSVFIITPAGDEE
+1549 DKVFIITPAGYEE
-1562 WITVQ
+1562 WISVQ
-1567 AWQDGLVKEWKISQE
+1567 AWQEGLVKEWKISQE
-1582 ELKGDGGLPP
+1582 ELKGDGGLRPL
-1592 PPPPPLEGNH
+1592 PPPLLEGDE

>member
-1 MRNHQQPNLPQSRTA
+1 MKNNRQSDLRQSKA
-16 KGGISMD
+16 VKGGISMD

-38 ESLTRGEV
+38 ESLRRGEV
-46 QSFEDVQRRIEKT
+46 KSFEDVQRRIEKT
-59 CERASGSE
+59 CERASSSG

-82 KSLEYL
+82 KSLQYL

-118 VFDIPQTIRGYNNAI
+118 VFDIPQTIKGYNNAI
-133 DSVFSEVSS
+133 DGVFSEVSS

-189 FWEQTKL
+189 FWEQTKFVF
-196 ILGENS
+196 GENS
-202 GLSDEMAEFKGLLQG
+202 ALNDEMTEFKGLLHS

-229 VAETRKDIAVALE
+229 VAETRKDMAVALE

-254 HQTVQETQR
+254 HQTVQETQK

-283 ILGVLLTVHLDTTT
+283 ILGVPLTVHLDTTT
-297 TQTCVDLANKCLDN
+297 TQTCVDLANKCLQN
-311 TGSWIWKHNAY
+311 TGSWIWKHDSY
-322 LSWTAGKERDVL
+322 LSWTAGQDKDVL

-349 QITKRLEE
+349 LITKRLEE

-424 IDLWKE
+424 NNLWKE

-465 DFQLEQESAGRARLL
+465 DFQVEQESAGRVRLL
-480 ISGTNSLFDKNAN
+480 ISGTKGLFDKNAN
-493 VSGALRIDM
+493 VSGALRIDV
-502 EKHNQDDMRIL
+502 EKHNQDDMRIF
-513 IQDTLNKN
+513 IQDMLNKN
-521 GMLQSTKPNSEQ
+521 GLLQSTKPNSEQ

-558 LDRLMRQL
+558 LDRLTRQL

-638 SLEYVIRTKCSAILS
+638 SLEYVIRTKYSAILS

-663 DGVEEYLQKVD
+663 DGVEEYLQKAD
-674 TSSGQSQQS
+674 TSSGQSQRS

-716 NKFKFNFDGEAFN
+716 NKFKFNFDGEAFK
-729 PAHSSKRPLAVD
+729 PAHSNKRPIAVD

-751 QAFKYLSNEPTDA
+751 QAFKYLSNEPTDG

-775 LPYHLNRVRELEDE
+775 LPYHLNRIRELEDE

-801 IGQGLYKIFKDDTVF
+801 IGQGLYKIFRDDTVF

-857 QRASSPITGYLN
+857 QKAPSPVRGYLN
-869 ELVKTVLRGLLRQ
+869 ELVKMVLRGLLRQ
-882 RSWQMYNASKWLKR
+882 RSWQMHNASKWLKR
-896 FMELDQV
+896 FMELDQIR
-903 QPAPSPI
+903 PAPSPT
-910 SPDDSNEEKYEVDS
+910 SPDDSNEERYEVDS
-924 YIASLEGNLDWETT
+924 YIASLESKIDWEAA

-961 AKAASAKNDY
+961 AKAASAKNDN

-1001 LDLQADAIAQLEIAL
+1001 LDLKADAIEQLEIAL
-1016 DRAAQDNAHPEGNN
+1016 DRAAKDNAHPEGNN
-1030 VEIVTMHIMLAG
+1030 VEIVTMHLILAE
-1042 IAVKIDNVRQAATH
+1042 IAAKIDNARQAADH
-1056 YSIACESKEISQVIC
+1056 YSVACESEETSQVIW
-1071 GQIGLL
+1071 GHIGLL
-1077 QATLSLADP
+1077 RAALSLADP
-1086 AEVIQVLEKIFS
+1086 VEVIQVLEKIFS
-1098 KTDQELA
+1098 QTDQELT
-1105 LEFFRSVML
+1105 LEFLRSIML

-1123 GVFRSAKEDSGLLK
+1123 SVFHSAKDNSGLLK
-1137 EIMKSM
+1137 KIMKSM

-1150 HRRDANKMS
+1150 YRRDTNKIPS
-1159 SVQYVD
+1159 IQYVD

-1178 GAYNFGVSTNG
+1178 GAYNFGVSANG
-1189 RDPTEEAIRLWT
+1189 TTPTEEAIRLWT

-1231 EKLLDEGLQHDHM
+1231 DKLMDEGLQHDHM
-1244 EALTKMAK
+1244 KALTKMVK
-1252 DDSEVTNIDMESTGL
+1252 DDSEYTNIDMESIGL
-1267 LGALYARNNDR
+1267 LGALYARNNDKER
-1278 ESAREVL
+1278 AREVL

-1302 NDCVGFDMLFQNFLQ
+1302 NDYVGFDILFQNFLHCQ
-1317 CHDLEYAAVALSL
+1317 DLEDASIALSL

-1345 EDLKDVRPEDRQ
+1345 EDLKEISPEDRQ
-1357 RVLEVVTTLAHD
+1357 RVMEAVNTLAQD
-1369 IIQATRAQVPDLY
+1369 IIQATRAKVPDLF

-1389 AAQAYFEDLVA
+1389 AAQAYFEDHIA
-1400 TAESKDNDK
+1400 AAGSKNNDK
-1409 DNGNVETQNAADG
+1409 YNSNVETENAADG
-1422 DNQPTPNGDVATF
+1422 ETKPTPNGDVATL

-1458 WGAHC
+1458 WGANC
-1463 DGSSPDGKKCTNLAN
+1463 DGSGPDGKKCTNLVN
-1478 RDQNFFHCTHCAN
+1478 RDQDFFHCTHCSN
-1491 RDFCE
+1491 RVFCG

-1505 DSDSRVVCSPKHQWL
+1505 DSDSMVVCSPKHQWL

-1549 DSVFIITPAGDEE
+1549 DKVFIITPSVDEE
-1562 WITVQ
+1562 WISVQ
-1567 AWQDGLVKEWKISQE
+1567 AWQEGLVKEWKISQE
-1582 ELKGDGGLPP
+1582 ELKGDGGLRPT
-1592 PPPPPLEGNH
+1592 PPPLLEGDE

>member
-1 MRNHQQPNLPQSRTA
+1 MKNNRQSDLHQSKAA

-29 AASFESICG
+29 AASFES
-38 ESLTRGEV
+38 T
-46 QSFEDVQRRIEKT
+46 
-59 CERASGSE
+59 E

-82 KSLEYL
+82 KSLQYL

-106 VAASITTTALSF
+106 VAASITTSALSF
-118 VFDIPQTIRGYNNAI
+118 VFDIPQTIKGYNNAI

-162 QIHLVLV
+162 RIHLVLV

-202 GLSDEMAEFKGLLQG
+202 GLSDEMAEFKGLLQA

-229 VAETRKDIAVALE
+229 VAETRKDMAVALE

-248 KIAEET
+248 KITEET

-283 ILGVLLTVHLDTTT
+283 ILGVPLTVHLDTTT

-311 TGSWIWKHNAY
+311 TGSWIWKHNSY

-349 QITKRLEE
+349 LITKRLEE

-393 IARVDATVLKTLGK
+393 VARVDATVLKTLGK

-480 ISGTNSLFDKNAN
+480 ISGTNSLFDRNAN

-638 SLEYVIRTKCSAILS
+638 SLEYVIRTKYSAILS

-729 PAHSSKRPLAVD
+729 PAHSSKTPLAVD

-796 DQRSE
+796 DQRSD

-924 YIASLEGNLDWETT
+924 YIASLDGNIDWETT

-1042 IAVKIDNVRQAATH
+1042 IAAKIDN
-1056 YSIACESKEISQVIC
+1056 
-1071 GQIGLL
+1071 IGLL

-1150 HRRDANKMS
+1150 HRRDANKMP

-1189 RDPTEEAIRLWT
+1189 KDPTEEAIRLWT

-1302 NDCVGFDMLFQNFLQ
+1302 NDYVGFDMLFQNFLQ
-1317 CHDLEYAAVALSL
+1317 CHDLEDAAIALSL

-1340 LQFSP
+1340 LQFTP

-1400 TAESKDNDK
+1400 TAESKDNDDK

-1447 PEIEIYMTNVR
+1447 PEIEIYMTNI
-1458 WGAHC
+1458 A
-1463 DGSSPDGKKCTNLAN
+1463 
-1478 RDQNFFHCTHCAN
+1478 Q
-1491 RDFCE
+1491 
-1496 ECLARLRDP
+1496 
-1505 DSDSRVVCSPKHQWL
+1505 
-1520 RIPPQG
+1520 
-1526 DSLYFGDLAKRV
+1526 SLGFAVGV
-1538 RKPSVKAMEGD
+1538 
-1549 DSVFIITPAGDEE
+1549 
-1562 WITVQ
+1562 TV
-1567 AWQDGLVKEWKISQE
+1567 ADA
-1582 ELKGDGGLPP
+1582 
-1592 PPPPPLEGNH
+1592 

>member
-1 MRNHQQPNLPQSRTA
+1 MRNHQHSDLPQSRTA

-38 ESLTRGEV
+38 ESLKRGEV
-46 QSFEDVQRRIEKT
+46 KSFEDVQRRIEKT

-82 KSLEYL
+82 KSLQYL

-142 ALSQFQIYR
+142 ALSQFQIYQ

-229 VAETRKDIAVALE
+229 VAETRKDMAVALE

-248 KIAEET
+248 NIAEAT

-283 ILGVLLTVHLDTTT
+283 ILGVPLTVRLDTTT

-311 TGSWIWKHNAY
+311 TGSWIWRHHAY
-322 LSWTAGKERDVL
+322 LAWTAGKERDVL

-349 QITKRLEE
+349 LITKRLEE

-413 AVFRSSTSSDL
+413 AVFRSSTSLDL

-430 LNIGAAGSG
+430 LNIVAAGSG

-465 DFQLEQESAGRARLL
+465 DFQLEQETAGRARLL

-513 IQDTLNKN
+513 IQDTLNKD

-638 SLEYVIRTKCSAILS
+638 SLEYVIRTKYSAILS

-816 QRHIKIWQDIEWSVD
+816 QRHIKTWQDIEWSVD

-840 MDSAAVRKVD
+840 MDSAAMRKVD

-857 QRASSPITGYLN
+857 QKASSPITGYLN
-869 ELVKTVLRGLLRQ
+869 ALVKTVLRGLLRQ

-903 QPAPSPI
+903 QPTRSPI

-924 YIASLEGNLDWETT
+924 YIASLEGHLDWEAT

-961 AKAASAKNDY
+961 AKAASAKNDN

-1016 DRAAQDNAHPEGNN
+1016 DRAAQANAHPEVNN
-1030 VEIVTMHIMLAG
+1030 VDIVTMHIMLAG
-1042 IAVKIDNVRQAATH
+1042 IA
-1056 YSIACESKEISQVIC
+1056 
-1071 GQIGLL
+1071 
-1077 QATLSLADP
+1077 
-1086 AEVIQVLEKIFS
+1086 EVIEVLEKIFS

-1123 GVFRSAKEDSGLLK
+1123 GVFRSAKENSGLLK
-1137 EIMKSM
+1137 KIMKSI
-1143 ESATAIL
+1143 ESATAL
-1150 HRRDANKMS
+1150 LYRGNTDKMP

-1231 EKLLDEGLQHDHM
+1231 EKLLDEGLQHEHIK
-1244 EALTKMAK
+1244 ALTKMAK
-1252 DDSEVTNIDMESTGL
+1252 DDSEITNIDMESTGL

-1278 ESAREVL
+1278 EKAREVL

-1302 NDCVGFDMLFQNFLQ
+1302 NDYVGFDMLFQNFLQ
-1317 CHDLEYAAVALSL
+1317 CHDLEDAAIALSL

-1463 DGSSPDGKKCTNLAN
+1463 D
-1478 RDQNFFHCTHCAN
+1478 
-1491 RDFCE
+1491 
-1496 ECLARLRDP
+1496 
-1505 DSDSRVVCSPKHQWL
+1505 
-1520 RIPPQG
+1520 
-1526 DSLYFGDLAKRV
+1526 
-1538 RKPSVKAMEGD
+1538 
-1549 DSVFIITPAGDEE
+1549 
-1562 WITVQ
+1562 VQ
-1567 AWQDGLVKEWKISQE
+1567 
-1582 ELKGDGGLPP
+1582 
-1592 PPPPPLEGNH
+1592 

>member
-1 MRNHQQPNLPQSRTA
+1 MRNHQRSDLPQSRTA

-38 ESLTRGEV
+38 ESLKRGEV
-46 QSFEDVQRRIEKT
+46 KSFEDVQRRIEKT

-82 KSLEYL
+82 KSLQYL

-177 VVKYR
+177 VIKYR

-202 GLSDEMAEFKGLLQG
+202 GLSDEMAEFMGLLQG

-229 VAETRKDIAVALE
+229 VAETRKDMAVALE

-248 KIAEET
+248 NIAEET

-283 ILGVLLTVHLDTTT
+283 ILGVPLTVHLDTTT

-349 QITKRLEE
+349 LITKRLEE

-638 SLEYVIRTKCSAILS
+638 SLEYVIRTKYSAILS

-729 PAHSSKRPLAVD
+729 PPHSSKRPLAVD

-751 QAFKYLSNEPTDA
+751 QAFNYLSNKPTDA
-764 TQNVGRYVVEF
+764 TQNVG
-775 LPYHLNRVRELEDE
+775 H
-789 DKGMLRD
+789 
-796 DQRSE
+796 SE

-910 SPDDSNEEKYEVDS
+910 SPGDSNEEKYEVDS
-924 YIASLEGNLDWETT
+924 YIASLEGHLDWETT

-1016 DRAAQDNAHPEGNN
+1016 DRAAQDNAHSEGNN

-1042 IAVKIDNVRQAATH
+1042 IAAKIDN
-1056 YSIACESKEISQVIC
+1056 
-1071 GQIGLL
+1071 IGLL
-1077 QATLSLADP
+1077 QASLSLAEP

-1150 HRRDANKMS
+1150 QRRDANKMP

-1278 ESAREVL
+1278 ESGREVL

-1302 NDCVGFDMLFQNFLQ
+1302 NDYVGFDMLFQNFLQ
-1317 CHDLEYAAVALSL
+1317 CHDL
-1330 LIPPDTVTVA
+1330 
-1340 LQFSP
+1340 
-1345 EDLKDVRPEDRQ
+1345 
-1357 RVLEVVTTLAHD
+1357 
-1369 IIQATRAQVPDLY
+1369 
-1382 KQYQRLD
+1382 
-1389 AAQAYFEDLVA
+1389 
-1400 TAESKDNDK
+1400 
-1409 DNGNVETQNAADG
+1409 
-1422 DNQPTPNGDVATF
+1422 
-1435 HAHSLLRSRLFD
+1435 
-1447 PEIEIYMTNVR
+1447 
-1458 WGAHC
+1458 
-1463 DGSSPDGKKCTNLAN
+1463 
-1478 RDQNFFHCTHCAN
+1478 
-1491 RDFCE
+1491 
-1496 ECLARLRDP
+1496 
-1505 DSDSRVVCSPKHQWL
+1505 
-1520 RIPPQG
+1520 
-1526 DSLYFGDLAKRV
+1526 
-1538 RKPSVKAMEGD
+1538 
-1549 DSVFIITPAGDEE
+1549 
-1562 WITVQ
+1562 
-1567 AWQDGLVKEWKISQE
+1567 
-1582 ELKGDGGLPP
+1582 
-1592 PPPPPLEGNH
+1592 